1 MAHPKGHFSYHAKGE
16 IFVPDRLITKSD
28 VAGDGSRYCALALRG
43 YGHTRAVVDTST
55 KRAIGFTT
63 TDSALYQTVLR
74 QCGDDLSGARRRKR
88 GPYARGIAKLKRMGL
103 FRKRRTRRRTRR

>member
-1 MAHPKGHFSYHAKGE
+1 MAHPKGTFSYYAKGE

-28 VAGDGSRYCALALRG
+28 VSGEGSRYCALALRG

-63 TDSALYQTVLR
+63 TDSSLYNTVLR
-74 QCGDDLSGARRRKR
+74 QCGGDDELSGARRRKR
-88 GPYARGIAKLKRMGL
+88 
-103 FRKRRTRRRTRR
+103 RRR